1 MARTDLERKRRASP
15 ADVLPEPVR
24 RSLGP
29 AAMAATLEPGD
40 REFAASLAKA
50 PHAKALLR
58 AQNVHR
64 LLGEGDNVNEVLKG
78 VWLEIDAEEYVSIV
92 GASGSGKSTLLY
104 LLGGLD
110 RPTQK
115 DTKGQLFDPPSR
127 IFVDSHDTYGLRDNH
142 LALLRNEKVGF
153 VFQFH
158 YLLKEFTAQENVCL
172 PMFKLG
178 RLSRSDA
185 LERGA
190 MLLKQFGMADKIRR
204 RANRLSG
211 GEQQRVAIA
220 RALAN
225 EPAVLL
231 ADEPTGNL
239 DRRNGELVADLFA
252 EISARGQAIVMV
264 THDLALAKKAS
275 RMITMEDGNIVRD
288 ERTSV

>member
-1 MARTDLERKRRASP
+1 VART
-15 ADVLPEPVR
+15 
-24 RSLGP
+24 
-29 AAMAATLEPGD
+29 
-40 REFAASLAKA
+40 EFAGGAKESEA
-50 PHAKALLR
+50 GENGGMRALPLRGPLLR
-58 AQNVHR
+58 ARNVHR
-64 LLGEGDNVNEVLKG
+64 VLGTQDAATDILKG
-78 VWLEIDAEEYVSIV
+78 VNIDVGHTEYVSIV

-110 RPTQK
+110 RPSQSDVDGVT
-115 DTKGQLFDPPSR
+115 FDPPSR
-127 IFVDSHDTYGLRDNH
+127 IFIDGEDTSLLNDQQ
-142 LALLRNEKVGF
+142 LARLRNEKIGF

-178 RLSRSDA
+178 RWSRDEA
-185 LERGA
+185 MDRGA
-190 MLLKQFGMADKIRR
+190 DLLKRLGLADKIRR

-239 DRRNGELVADLFA
+239 DRRNSEIVA
-252 EISARGQAIVMV
+252 EIFDNLGAKGQSIVIV
-264 THDLALAKKAS
+264 THDLALARRAR
-275 RMITMEDGNIVRD
+275 RMVSMEDGNIVSD
-288 ERTSV
+288 EPLLAEHAAGPPRS

>member
-1 MARTDLERKRRASP
+1 MRDDAASP
-15 ADVLPEPVR
+15 
-24 RSLGP
+24 SLISP
-29 AAMAATLEPGD
+29 L
-40 REFAASLAKA
+40 SS
-50 PHAKALLR
+50 LLR

-64 LLGEGDNVNEVLKG
+64 LLGSGDTVNHILKG
-78 VWLEIDAEEYVSIV
+78 VNLAIGPTEYVSIV

-110 RPTQK
+110 RPSQSGA
-115 DTKGQLFDPPSR
+115 DGRNFDPPSR
-127 IFVDSHDTYGLRDNH
+127 VFIDGEDTFELNDVQ
-142 LALLRNEKVGF
+142 LAGLRNEKVGF

-178 RLSRSDA
+178 RLSRRDA
-185 LERGA
+185 MDRGA
-190 MLLKQFGMADKIRR
+190 ELLKQFGLGDKLRR
-204 RANRLSG
+204 PANRLSG

-239 DRRNGELVADLFA
+239 DRRNSELVADIF
-252 EISARGQAIVMV
+252 RGLSEAGQTIVMV
-264 THDLALAKKAS
+264 THDLSLAQRA
-275 RMITMEDGNIVRD
+275 RRIITMEDGAVLSDRDLPQPPAVDADRTAAPAVR
-288 ERTSV
+288 